1 MKLTDKAKT
10 QKIFSML
17 KERCENMGNVIP
29 VPEFR
34 FGTSYNGG
42 CSQRQIDMFTIGYA
56 KGNETISYEIK
67 VSRSDFMN
75 DLKNEEKQRGA
86 RMFSDYFYY
95 CTPKGLLKP
104 EEIPVWAGLYEFNL
118 DDEESKNNLYSPKIV
133 CILSAPHLPRE
144 NPTWELII
152 SALRRV
158 DVSTREKI
166 KAEIDKF
173 NRNFCDKWQ
182 ARKAYQQEIW
192 GITSRILE
200 NTGEA

>member
-1 MKLTDKAKT
+1 MKDKEKT
-10 QKIFSML
+10 AKIFQML
-17 KERCENMGNVIP
+17 KERCENMSNVII

-42 CSQRQIDMFTIGYA
+42 CCQRQIDMFTIGYA
-56 KGNETISYEIK
+56 KGNETHSYEIK

-104 EEIPVWAGLYEFNL
+104 EEVPVWAGLYEFDL
-118 DDEESKNNLYSPKIV
+118 ESDSKDLWDNPKIV
-133 CILSAPHLPRE
+133 CVLSAPHLPRE

-158 DVSTREKI
+158 DVSTREII
-166 KAEIDKF
+166 KKEIDKF
-173 NRNFCDKWQ
+173 NREFCDKWQ
-182 ARKAYQQEIW
+182 ARKAYQQDIW
-192 GITSRILE
+192 NVQDIILKE
-200 NTGEA
+200 LNSGGK